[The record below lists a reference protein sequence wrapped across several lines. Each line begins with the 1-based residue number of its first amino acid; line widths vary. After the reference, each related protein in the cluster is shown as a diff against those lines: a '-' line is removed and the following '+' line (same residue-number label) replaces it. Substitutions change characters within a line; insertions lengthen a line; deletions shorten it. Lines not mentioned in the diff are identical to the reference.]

1 MDDSVGTLK
10 RLQRRIVVGSLSRS
24 VLAVGSCFA
33 LLLGSVD
40 LEDVVSVVLAAKG
53 LWVNGQLSDPG
64 TCPSFLTTVKTLL
77 LRMQREAP
85 A

>member
-1 MDDSVGTLK
+1 MDDSVGTLE

-24 VLAVGSCFA
+24 VLAVGSGFA

-53 LWVNGQLSDPG
+53 V
-64 TCPSFLTTVKTLL
+64 
-77 LRMQREAP
+77 
-85 A
+85 